1 MGLFLNTNTMLG
13 KLLAAKSLSIIA
25 TPINMSLGT
34 YVCICTYIHSVSD
47 ISVTQLQRVQ
57 YRKMISQYIHM
68 YKVLAIL

>member
-13 KLLAAKSLSIIA
+13 KLLAAESLSIIA

-34 YVCICTYIHSVSD
+34 YVCICTYVHSVFD

-57 YRKMISQYIHM
+57 YRKMISQYIHI